1 MSQFNLQYPY
11 LLVVIVLFWICA
23 KYCQQRSSAIYFP
36 HIHALLASEGRKNR
50 LLDMLKWFGIVS
62 LVVAL
67 SSPVIVKSFKDIKK
81 NGRDIMLVLDSSDSM
96 NRAGFDREDFR
107 KSKFKVVKEVVEDFI
122 KRRDRDRIGL
132 ITFADIALVASPLTF
147 EKEFLS
153 NIVQMQNLGIAGMNT
168 AINDGLLQTYS
179 MLLKSSAKSKIAI
192 LLTDGQDTAS
202 KISAEDILSVIQKS
216 DIKLYTIGIG
226 HRGKY
231 DARYLKSLAK
241 AGKGKFFAASNKEA
255 LSKIYTDIDKL
266 EATKIKSK
274 KIVQHTYLYIYPLI
288 VSILFLLLFVYF
300 RTAKGVES

>member
-36 HIHALLASEGRKNR
+36 HIHALLASEGRKSR

-67 SSPVIVKSFKDIKK
+67 SSPVIVKSFKNIKK
-81 NGRDIMLVLDSSDSM
+81 NGRDIMLVIDSSGSM
-96 NRAGFDREDFR
+96 NQRGFDPTNM
-107 KSKFKVVKEVVEDFI
+107 SKNKFVVVQEVVEDFI
-122 KRRDRDRIGL
+122 RRRDKDRIGL
-132 ITFADIALVASPLTF
+132 ITFADIAFVASPLTF

-153 NIVQMQNLGIAGMNT
+153 NIVQMQQLGIAGSKT
-168 AINDGLLQTYS
+168 AINDALLQTYS
-179 MLLKSSAKSKIAI
+179 VLSKSSAKSKIAI
-192 LLTDGQDTAS
+192 LLTDGIENMS
-202 KISAEDILSVIQKS
+202 KISAEDIISVIKKS

-226 HRGKY
+226 HRGEY
-231 DARYLKSLAK
+231 DARYLRSLAK

-274 KIVQHTYLYIYPLI
+274 KIIQHTYLYIYPLI

-300 RTAKGVES
+300 RTARGVES